1 MNDEIMSK
9 SLVFKGLSFV
19 KKGQGGKLPLVES
32 DGKEKKRAVSSMAVR
47 DGRKESRLRSK
58 GTLQGYKDSHGGISK
73 SGRPKMN
80 IKERGPQRE
89 VTSKQRT
96 DETNSA
102 YLYGVKRKRS
112 RKMIKKV
119 SCGNFGFCKVLLL
132 YILMCLVSSY
142 HSM

>member
-1 MNDEIMSK
+1 MSK

-58 GTLQGYKDSHGGISK
+58 VTLQGHKAGGISK
-73 SGRPKMN
+73 SGGPKMN

-112 RKMIKKV
+112 KKMIKKV

-132 YILMCLVSSY
+132 YILCFLFPAITVCS
-142 HSM
+142 